1 MAGLGPDGALCSLSI
16 ETTQAAPDLE
26 GKAKVAEGCE
36 GCEDAADAQSQS
48 CSEELS

>member
-16 ETTQAAPDLE
+16 ETTQVAPDLE

-36 GCEDAADAQSQS
+36 GSEDADAQSQS
-48 CSEELS
+48 CFEELS